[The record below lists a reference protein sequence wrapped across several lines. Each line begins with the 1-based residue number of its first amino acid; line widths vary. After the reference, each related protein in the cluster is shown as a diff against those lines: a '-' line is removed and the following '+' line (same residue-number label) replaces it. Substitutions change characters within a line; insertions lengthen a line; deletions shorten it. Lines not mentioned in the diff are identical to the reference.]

1 MDLNSINCGGYRVEK
16 SAVVFSLTDTTV
28 EEVSALDKQKL
39 TLTIVPGNQRI
50 FDGYEIANIDVTNT
64 NISVRFTKQLT
75 DATKKS
81 IEALEENFDN
91 LSTLVATNQNYTAIA
106 IDSMDSAIAP
116 IIMRADLSDKEAIN
130 LEMFY
135 PEWAIG
141 VDYKQGWIV
150 KYDGALYRIGQDH
163 TSQEQWIPGSDGTD
177 SLYSKIEITES
188 GYEVWKEWDGVSGS
202 YSSGQ
207 IVEDPNDNQLYISK
221 IDSNV
226 WGPPSQQP
234 TYWDL
239 YTEE

>member
-16 SAVVFSLTDTTV
+16 FAVVFSLTDTTV

-50 FDGYEIANIDVTNT
+50 FDGYEITSIDVKNT
-64 NISVRFTKQLT
+64 EISVRFTKQLP

-81 IEALEENFDN
+81 IEALEENFNN
-91 LSTLVATNQNYTAIA
+91 LNYIVTSNQNYTAIA
-106 IDSMDSAIAP
+106 IDSVDNAIAP
-116 IIMRADLSDKEAIN
+116 IIMRANLSDKEAVN

-135 PEWAIG
+135 PEWTTG
-141 VDYKQGWIV
+141 VDYKQNWIIR
-150 KYDGALYRIGQDH
+150 YDGSLYRIGQDH
-163 TSQEQWIPGSDGTD
+163 TSAEQWIPGTEGTD

-188 GYEVWKEWDGVSGS
+188 GYEIWKEWDGVSGS
-202 YSSGQ
+202 YASGQ

-226 WGPPSQQP
+226 WGPPSEQP
-234 TYWDL
+234 TYWEL
-239 YTEE
+239 YVES

>member
-50 FDGYEIANIDVTNT
+50 FDGYEIASINVTET
-64 NISVRFTKQLT
+64 EISVRFTKQLP

-81 IEALEENFDN
+81 IEALEENFNN
-91 LSTLVATNQNYTAIA
+91 LSSIVTSNQNYTAIA

-116 IIMRADLSDKEAIN
+116 IIMRANLSDQEAVN

-135 PEWAIG
+135 PEWTTG
-141 VDYKQGWIV
+141 VDYKQNWIIR
-150 KYDGALYRIGQDH
+150 YDGSLYRIGQDH
-163 TSQEQWIPGSDGTD
+163 TSQEQWVPGSDGAA

-188 GYEVWKEWDGVSGS
+188 GYEIWKEWDGVSGS
-202 YSSGQ
+202 YASGQ

-234 TYWDL
+234 IYWDL

>member
-50 FDGYEIANIDVTNT
+50 FDGYEIAKIDVTNT
-64 NISVRFTKQLT
+64 EISVRFTKQLP

-81 IEALEENFDN
+81 IEALEENFNN
-91 LSTLVATNQNYTAIA
+91 LSSIVTANQNYTAIA
-106 IDSMDSAIAP
+106 IGSMGSAIAP
-116 IIMRADLSDKEAIN
+116 IIMRVNLSDKEAVN
-130 LEMFY
+130 LETFY
-135 PEWAIG
+135 PEWKTG
-141 VDYKQGWIV
+141 VDYKQNWIV
-150 KYDGALYRIGQDH
+150 RYDGSLYRIGQDH
-163 TSQEQWIPGSDGTD
+163 TSQEQWIPGSDGTT

>member
-16 SAVVFSLTDTTV
+16 SSVIFSLTDTTV
-28 EEVSALDKQKL
+28 EEVSALNKQKL

-50 FDGYEIANIDVTNT
+50 FDGYEIANIDVTET
-64 NISVRFTKQLT
+64 EISVRFTKQLP

-81 IEALEENFDN
+81 IEALEENFNN
-91 LSTLVATNQNYTAIA
+91 LSSIVTSNQNYTAIA
-106 IDSMDSAIAP
+106 IDSVDNAIAP
-116 IIMRADLSDKEAIN
+116 IIMRANLSDKEALN

-135 PEWAIG
+135 PEWTTG
-141 VDYKQGWIV
+141 VDYKQNWIIR
-150 KYDGALYRIGQDH
+150 YDGSLYRIGQDH

-177 SLYSKIEITES
+177 SLYSKIEITEG

-202 YSSGQ
+202 YASGQ